1 MARKNSNHPSRT
13 PLKAYVIVSDFNG
26 RISFYLD
33 NIRPFFLKRE
43 EESHFWLSVRGAPM
57 SSSAHL
63 EYTKDFLNRVLG
75 RTLTIRDLRLNLN
88 AQFYN
93 SRFYHDKESNFWF
106 LYMMDHCRMTA
117 NRYYTLY
124 HDEAML
130 RDSTHHLH
138 PFLQAISTS
147 TTSTTMP

>member
-1 MARKNSNHPSRT
+1 
-13 PLKAYVIVSDFNG
+13 
-26 RISFYLD
+26 
-33 NIRPFFLKRE
+33 
-43 EESHFWLSVRGAPM
+43 M

-93 SRFYHDKESNFWF
+93 SQFYKNEESSFWF
-106 LYMMDHCRMTA
+106 NYMMDHSSMTA
-117 NRYYTLY
+117 RKYYKIY
-124 HDEAML
+124 NDEAML

-138 PFLQAISTS
+138 PFLQAISRQEERR
-147 TTSTTMP
+147 